1 MDGSLHAVQAGQ
13 VVPGGLTLAPPN
25 STFEMSPCREEEA
38 EKLPNREN
46 HSGRVGLYSEAL
58 YVWTYDTRIETFNL
72 SILVLI
78 NQSNQS
84 R

>member
-1 MDGSLHAVQAGQ
+1 MLLRGATKESPRSIKVIMDGSLHAVQAGQ

-58 YVWTYDTRIETFNL
+58 YV
-72 SILVLI
+72 
-78 NQSNQS
+78 
-84 R
+84 